1 MLSAHEGH
9 RSVSDC
15 DDRMKTSIAKS
26 LDLDVSFFSLMSD
39 LVQALYGLLV
49 VTCIIYVY
57 YSLYISTC
65 HVDNVSHIYCVTFA
79 WEVIDKLVIS
89 FLTVYTLMMASFVL
103 RLDPFKFKI

>member
-1 MLSAHEGH
+1 MSSAHEGH

-15 DDRMKTSIAKS
+15 DDSMKTSI
-26 LDLDVSFFSLMSD
+26 VFGFGCVFFCLRSD

-65 HVDNVSHIYCVTFA
+65 HSQHFTH
-79 WEVIDKLVIS
+79 
-89 FLTVYTLMMASFVL
+89 VL
-103 RLDPFKFKI
+103 CDFCMGGH